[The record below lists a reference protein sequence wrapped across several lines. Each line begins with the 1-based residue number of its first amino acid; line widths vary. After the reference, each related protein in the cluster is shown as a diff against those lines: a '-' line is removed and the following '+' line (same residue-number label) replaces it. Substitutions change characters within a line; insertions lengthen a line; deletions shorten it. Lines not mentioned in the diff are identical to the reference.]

1 MDLLPEIK
9 NNIFLILLRLIIDD
23 IEDDP
28 FRLVESTKPSAVSS
42 FFGVVR
48 KYNSVN
54 NIDYYIKLLRI
65 KPITVNPNI
74 LSYKGNT
81 IFHLLVEVMMKTVY
95 LGKEDTEFLHLQ
107 NKIILLCKYGIDINR
122 KDCNGNTI
130 AHRSFMMVFNGFFN
144 INNRVNIIEFLLKL
158 EMDIR
163 LIKNNHGYT
172 AYQIAEIIIK
182 HEHSNNASSAAAMKL
197 LLNDFILHD
206 SRLRNVKNTLNDFKR
221 ESERYQKCI
230 KVNNSK

>member
-28 FRLVESTKPSAVSS
+28 FQLVDSTKPNIISS
-42 FFGVVR
+42 FFGAIR

-74 LSYKGNT
+74 LNYKGNT
-81 IFHLLVEVMMKTVY
+81 IFHLLLQVMMNTEY
-95 LGKEDTEFLHLQ
+95 LGKEDNEFLHLQ
-107 NKIILLCKYGIDINR
+107 NKIRLLCKYGIGINE

-130 AHRSFMMVFNGFFN
+130 AHQSFIIIFNGFSN
-144 INNRVNIIEFLLKL
+144 VNNRVNIIEFLLKL
-158 EMDIR
+158 GMDIR
-163 LIKNNHGYT
+163 LIKNNDGHT

-182 HEHSNNASSAAAMKL
+182 QEHSTSSAAAMKL
-197 LLNDFILHD
+197 LLNDFTLHD
-206 SRLRNVKNTLNDFKR
+206 SYLQNVKNRLNDFKR
-221 ESERYQKCI
+221 ESEKYQKCI
-230 KVNNSK
+230 K